1 MSKARYC
8 KCKNTYTIN
17 NCDEANCSAFYYWYQ
32 GIGSLT
38 TPIIPDTDNILKL
51 EDDTDFLLEDGTFF
65 LLED

>member
-1 MSKARYC
+1 MSKAKYC

-38 TPIIPDTDNILKL
+38 TEVVTNNLKL